1 MTSTKLILNQNA
13 ALVPLIQPEIVSK
26 NSFTQDERHSS
37 KSAKFVPIKPEFGA
51 EILNEYGYFLKSLN
65 VGRARKVENAQHQ
78 TTIATYQNE
87 TPQAVGD
94 IFARITLKIP
104 HIYGAIVPF
113 WGFLRLSCLNGNAM
127 KLSHSKADRI
137 AHTGDALS
145 QFENTVRQMVAGVS
159 EMNDTIREM
168 SAREVTPSQVADFVR
183 LVAAQRLGDNDKIV
197 SVQYADLL
205 QVRRA
210 TDSGR
215 DAFTISQIV
224 QEALMR
230 HGLRYT
236 VESQNEATGLVT
248 RRNLVARPLQ
258 RTRQG
263 DIETSRSVDMNVSLM
278 DAAREILMGGK
289 AA

>member
-1 MTSTKLILNQNA
+1 MTKLILAQNVSLQP
-13 ALVPLIQPEIVSK
+13 LVQPEIVSK

-37 KSAKFVPIKPEFGA
+37 KSAKFVPVKPEFGA

-113 WGFLRLSCLNGNAM
+113 WGFLRLSCMNGNAM
-127 KLSHSKADRI
+127 KLTHSQADRI

-145 QFENTVRQMVAGVS
+145 QFETTVRQMVAGVS
-159 EMNDTIREM
+159 EVNDTIREM
-168 SAREVTPSQVADFVR
+168 QAREVTPTQVAEFVR
-183 LVAAQRLGDNDKIV
+183 EVAALRLGLNDKIV
-197 SVQYADLL
+197 SIQYNDLL

-224 QEALMR
+224 QEAIAR

-236 VESQNEATGLVT
+236 VESTNEATGQTT
-248 RRNLVARPLQ
+248 RRNMTAQPLM
-258 RTRQG
+258 RNRLG
-263 DIETSRSVDMNVSLM
+263 AEIETSRSVDMNVSLM